1 MTLIGKIHEASWF
14 SNSILIYKR
23 LSRLEGLKLLEKK
36 SYRDESML
44 TPKRVLPISVFL
56 SLLLFIVGGCATGQ
70 SIPTPTSTPAP
81 RSITVSG
88 RGKVFRT
95 PDMATLSIGV
105 HNEDEN
111 ASRAIEG
118 NNAQAQSVI
127 EVLLEMGV
135 EEDDIQ
141 VSNYNIF
148 AEQRNVQSGNQSG
161 TVYIVDNTVFVTVR
175 DLDLLGE
182 IMGTVVEA
190 GANSVFGIQPDIAD
204 KTQAISEARRA
215 AVDDAQIKAGE
226 LARVAGVSLG
236 DIQSITEAGSS
247 PIPVFEG
254 KSGAGFGG
262 ETEQVPESFGQLS
275 LTVEVSVV
283 YNIR

>member
-1 MTLIGKIHEASWF
+1 MPTRKWALSIGLLLTLILVSACGS
-14 SNSILIYKR
+14 S
-23 LSRLEGLKLLEKK
+23 
-36 SYRDESML
+36 
-44 TPKRVLPISVFL
+44 
-56 SLLLFIVGGCATGQ
+56 Q
-70 SIPTPTSTPAP
+70 STPTPTSTPAP
-81 RSITVSG
+81 RSITVTGS
-88 RGKVFRT
+88 GKVFLT

-111 ASRAIEG
+111 AARAVEG

-141 VSNYNIF
+141 VSNFNIF
-148 AEQRNVQSGNQSG
+148 AEQRIGQNGGQLS
-161 TVYIVDNTVFVTVR
+161 TVYIVDNTIFVTVR
-175 DLDLLGE
+175 DLEILGE
-182 IMGTVVEA
+182 IMGAVVEA

-215 AVDDAQIKAGE
+215 AIEDAQIKAEE
-226 LARVAGVSLG
+226 LALAAGVTLG
-236 DIQSITEAGSS
+236 DVQSIIESS
-247 PIPVFEG
+247 SAPIPVFEG
-254 KSGAGFGG
+254 KSGVDFEGDP
-262 ETEQVPESFGQLS
+262 EQVPETFGQLS

>member
-1 MTLIGKIHEASWF
+1 MPM
-14 SNSILIYKR
+14 R
-23 LSRLEGLKLLEKK
+23 
-36 SYRDESML
+36 
-44 TPKRVLPISVFL
+44 KRVICSVVIL
-56 SLLLFIVGGCATGQ
+56 GLILVSACSSSQ

-88 RGKVFRT
+88 SGKVFLT
-95 PDMATLSIGV
+95 PNMATISIGV

-111 ASRAIEG
+111 AARAVEG

-135 EEDDIQ
+135 EADDIQ
-141 VSNYNIF
+141 VSNFNIF
-148 AEQRNVQSGNQSG
+148 AEQRSNQNGSQPG

-175 DLDLLGE
+175 DLDSLGE

-190 GANSVFGIQPDIAD
+190 GANSIFGIQPDIAD
-204 KTQAISEARRA
+204 KTQALSEARRV
-215 AVDDAQIKAGE
+215 AVEDAQAKAEE
-226 LARVAGVSLG
+226 LAQAAGVTLG
-236 DIQSITEAGSS
+236 EIQSINESGGV

-254 KSGAGFGG
+254 KSGGG
-262 ETEQVPESFGQLS
+262 LESETEQVPESFGQLS

-283 YNIR
+283 YGIR

>member
-1 MTLIGKIHEASWF
+1 MPIRNQVLSVAILLTLILVSACVS
-14 SNSILIYKR
+14 SQ
-23 LSRLEGLKLLEKK
+23 
-36 SYRDESML
+36 
-44 TPKRVLPISVFL
+44 
-56 SLLLFIVGGCATGQ
+56 SL
-70 SIPTPTSTPAP
+70 PTPTSTPAP
-81 RSITVSG
+81 RSITVTGS
-88 RGKVFRT
+88 GKVFLT

-111 ASRAIEG
+111 AARAVEG
-118 NNAQAQSVI
+118 NNTQAQSVI
-127 EVLLEMGV
+127 DVLLEMGV

-141 VSNYNIF
+141 VSNFNIF
-148 AEQRNVQSGNQSG
+148 AEQRVDQNGNQSS
-161 TVYIVDNTVFVTVR
+161 TIYIVDNTVLVAVR
-175 DLDLLGE
+175 DLDNLGE

-204 KTQAISEARRA
+204 KTQAISDARRV
-215 AVDDAQIKAGE
+215 AVENAHVKAEE
-226 LARVAGVSLG
+226 LARAAGVTLG
-236 DIQSITEAGSS
+236 DIQSINESGSS

-254 KSGAGFGG
+254 KSSVGFGG

>member
-1 MTLIGKIHEASWF
+1 
-14 SNSILIYKR
+14 
-23 LSRLEGLKLLEKK
+23 
-36 SYRDESML
+36 ML
-44 TPKRVLPISVFL
+44 TPKRVLSITVFL
-56 SLLLFIVGGCATGQ
+56 ILFLVSACGTSQ

-81 RSITVSG
+81 RSITVTG

-148 AEQRNVQSGNQSG
+148 AEQRIDQSGNQSG

-175 DLDLLGE
+175 DLDILGE

-190 GANSVFGIQPDIAD
+190 GANSVFGIQPNIAD
-204 KTQAISEARRA
+204 KTQATSEARRA
-215 AVDDAQIKAGE
+215 AVEDAQVKAQE
-226 LARVAGVSLG
+226 LARATGVSLG
-236 DIQSITEAGSS
+236 DIQSITETGSS

-254 KSGAGFGG
+254 KSGAGFTQ